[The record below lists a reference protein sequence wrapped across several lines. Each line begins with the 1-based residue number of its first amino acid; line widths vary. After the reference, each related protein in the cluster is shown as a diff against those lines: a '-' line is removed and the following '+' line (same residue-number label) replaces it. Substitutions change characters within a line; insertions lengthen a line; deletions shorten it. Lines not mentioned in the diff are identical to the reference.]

1 MIEVEV
7 PLKLTL
13 FGEHAV
19 VYGEPAIAMAIN
31 EKMKIK
37 IVPYHKMILK
47 SNSLSIKG
55 IKVDLEEMKLE
66 SEETSK
72 VLSYA
77 LSTINFFEKEYGTRK
92 NALIEIESPVDP
104 SVGLG
109 TSAAVIV
116 GIVGGYSRYLGYEL
130 TREEIA
136 KISHKIE
143 LTVQGLGSRMDTYT
157 TSLGGLIYFPKGG
170 GYEKIRGE
178 IRITAGYI
186 RRIATTAEIL
196 KRVKS
201 LKEKNPDLF
210 NDLISSIGKTVNKA
224 KIAIEKGDEEE
235 IGELMYVNHGLL
247 MSLGVTLPPIDNLVS
262 TAKIL
267 GLKGCKISGGGGGGS
282 TICLED
288 ERARILLSTIGAKI
302 IDSRIS
308 QEGIMIKEINQ

>member
-19 VYGEPAIAMAIN
+19 VYGEPAIAMAIS

-37 IVPYHKMILK
+37 IMPYHKMILK

-77 LSTINFFEKEYGTRK
+77 LSTINFFEKEYGAKRK

-116 GIVGGYSRYLGYEL
+116 GIVGGYSRYLGLEF
-130 TREEIA
+130 TREEIS

-170 GYEKIRGE
+170 GYERINGKIR
-178 IRITAGYI
+178 IISGYI
-186 RRIATTAEIL
+186 RRIATTTEIL
-196 KRVKS
+196 RRVKS

-210 NDLISSIGKTVNKA
+210 SDIISSIGKVVNKA
-224 KIAIEKGDEEE
+224 KTAIEKGDEEE
-235 IGELMYVNHGLL
+235 LGELMYVNHGLL

-262 TAKIL
+262 TAKVL

-282 TICLED
+282 SICLED
-288 ERARILLSTIGAKI
+288 EKAKVLLSTIGAKI
-302 IDSRIS
+302 INSSIS
-308 QEGIMIKEINQ
+308 QEGVMIKEIS